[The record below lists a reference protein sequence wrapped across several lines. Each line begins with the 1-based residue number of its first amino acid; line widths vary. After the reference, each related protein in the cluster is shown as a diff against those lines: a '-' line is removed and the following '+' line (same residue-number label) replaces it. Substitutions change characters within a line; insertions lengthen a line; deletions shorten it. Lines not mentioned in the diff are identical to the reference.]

1 MGARENKLPISQND
15 LAHNILPV
23 FSQFL
28 GNLNLI
34 FSGPHEKFS
43 LVTLQ

>member
-23 FSQFL
+23 SFTVPGKFESYFL
-28 GNLNLI
+28 G
-34 FSGPHEKFS
+34 PP
-43 LVTLQ
+43 